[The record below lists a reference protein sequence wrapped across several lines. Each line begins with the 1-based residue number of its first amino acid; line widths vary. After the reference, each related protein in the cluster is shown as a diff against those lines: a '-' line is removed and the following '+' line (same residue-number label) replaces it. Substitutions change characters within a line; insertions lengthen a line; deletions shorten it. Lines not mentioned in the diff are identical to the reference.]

1 MRKLL
6 DFIYRAAA
14 AVAGL
19 CLVLMTLLILAQVV
33 GRWFDIL
40 VPSTEDFSGFLLAA
54 ASFLALPYALREG
67 AHIRVT
73 LVISRLGAKARRAVE
88 AAVLLLALP
97 LMAYIAWALGF
108 MVYESWQFQELTQG
122 YVAVPLWIPQLPVAL
137 GAVLMVIA
145 LADEAMT
152 LIRQGH
158 TRYQAVENRHLEE
171 DIG

>member
-73 LVISRLGAKARRAVE
+73 LLISRLGPKRRRAVE
-88 AAVLLLALP
+88 AVVLLLALP
-97 LMAYIAWALGF
+97 LLAYIAWALGF

-137 GAVLMVIA
+137 GAALMVIA
-145 LADEAMT
+145 LADEAVA
-152 LIRQGH
+152 LFQQGQTH
-158 TRYQAVENRHLEE
+158 YQAVENRHLEE